1 MKGKGLKILHVTASV
16 LISAA
21 LITAAVCLVL
31 AAYTIYSSGESP
43 YTPESIGAQYAI
55 YKIPLLA
62 AVGAIILGISL
73 DLLLPKPAGK
83 KKPIKDPFIRLRI
96 LQKKYAPVTGDSDLA
111 AQIKKEQSLR
121 VFLRILFSVLCAAAF
136 VPALLSLCDYSYHTV
151 DNLTPAILRTA
162 ALLGIG
168 AVISAVLLLIL
179 SVLLSKS
186 AESQIAK
193 TKIAISDCEKRQ
205 PEAATDKGKNAMT
218 VLRLLLVGVACAL
231 ITLGSLEN
239 GFYDVLQKA
248 IRICTECIGLG

>member
-1 MKGKGLKILHVTASV
+1 MKEKKLRIIHTVCGCVV
-16 LISAA
+16 SAA
-21 LITAAVCLVL
+21 LIVAAVCLVL
-31 AAYTIYSSGESP
+31 AAYTIYTSGDSP

-62 AVGAIILGISL
+62 AVGAMILGILL
-73 DLLLPKPAGK
+73 DLLLPKPADK

-111 AQIKKEQSLR
+111 AQIKKEQNLR

-179 SVLLSKS
+179 SALLNKS

-193 TKIAISDCEKRQ
+193 TKIAISDCEKRR
-205 PEAATDKGKNAMT
+205 PETAQDKEKNTLT

-231 ITLGSLEN
+231 ITLGSLED